1 MDKKIKIEFD
11 FKNNMAILDGR
22 QVTIDYLY
30 KQLLNELNMPE
41 CIGFSYDEK
50 EIIFNKANC
59 SRNIFSYKFKNE
71 DRVKVNNLLQKLDE
85 VNTQKII
92 NKLKKLKEDLLKK
105 KYMDGSLYL
114 SERYSHEYC
123 LIYSRYYSRDS
134 EDFVDLYDKDLAK
147 PEIKELV
154 DEVINL
160 HDNNEEW
167 VFEYNFKMRSSAE
180 DSLHNFIVGTKD
192 DKKIEKRIFDNNF
205 EKPDI
210 LKKYL
215 NKHRFKVL
223 GRLLTHS
230 FINDI
235 WNLLDNDVVK
245 AKIVLLVTG
254 LILGCIVEL
263 DFLGTISIT
272 SNIFL
277 GTWVYYGFKKVWSVI
292 RSNKNINKM
301 IKCLD
306 EKYNLVD
313 SKSKEPVKE
322 IGNQPEFAQLPRKT
336 QKLDDPFLRSL
347 YLNIVTMKNY
357 PEIDWSYEAGTI
369 EDLAKKYVEAKNS
382 NDSSSYELLIKYP
395 NFLEIA
401 NGLDSLIE
409 EKTKGQSNDIEDLD
423 IISTEL
429 DGLKNVTLDTDNSQK
444 LSLKH

>member
-1 MDKKIKIEFD
+1 M
-11 FKNNMAILDGR
+11 
-22 QVTIDYLY
+22 
-30 KQLLNELNMPE
+30 
-41 CIGFSYDEK
+41 
-50 EIIFNKANC
+50 
-59 SRNIFSYKFKNE
+59 
-71 DRVKVNNLLQKLDE
+71 
-85 VNTQKII
+85 
-92 NKLKKLKEDLLKK
+92 
-105 KYMDGSLYL
+105 
-114 SERYSHEYC
+114 
-123 LIYSRYYSRDS
+123 
-134 EDFVDLYDKDLAK
+134 
-147 PEIKELV
+147 
-154 DEVINL
+154 
-160 HDNNEEW
+160 
-167 VFEYNFKMRSSAE
+167 
-180 DSLHNFIVGTKD
+180 
-192 DKKIEKRIFDNNF
+192 
-205 EKPDI
+205 
-210 LKKYL
+210 
-215 NKHRFKVL
+215 L

-235 WNLLDNDVVK
+235 WNLLDNDVVE
-245 AKIVLLVTG
+245 AKIGLYAFG

-277 GTWVYYGFKKVWSVI
+277 GMLAYYGLEKVVAII

-313 SKSKEPVKE
+313 KESKEPVKE
-322 IGNQPEFAQLPRKT
+322 IDKQTKLAKLPRKT

-369 EDLAKKYVEAKNS
+369 EDLAKKYVETKKS
-382 NDSSSYELLIKYP
+382 NVSSSYELLIKYP

-429 DGLKNVTLDTDNSQK
+429 DGLKNVTLDTDNYQK

>member
-134 EDFVDLYDKDLAK
+134 EDFVNLYDKDLAK

-277 GTWVYYGFKKVWSVI
+277 GTWVYYGFKIVWLVI

-313 SKSKEPVKE
+313 VEVKEPAKE
-322 IGNQPEFAQLPRKT
+322 IEKQPELAQLSRKT

-347 YLNIVTMKNY
+347 YLNIITMKNY

>member
-1 MDKKIKIEFD
+1 MTINTEAD
-11 FKNNMAILDGR
+11 FKNNTAILDGR
-22 QVTIDYLY
+22 KVTIDYLY

-50 EIIFNKANC
+50 EIIFNKTHC

-114 SERYSHEYC
+114 SEHSQDKC
-123 LIYSRYYSRDS
+123 LIYSRYCSRDC
-134 EDFVDLYDKDLAK
+134 EHFVEVFDKDLAK
-147 PEIKELV
+147 PEIKELI
-154 DEVINL
+154 DEVISL

-167 VFEYNFKMRSSAE
+167 VFEYNFEMRSSAE

-223 GRLLTHS
+223 GRLFTHS

-245 AKIVLLVTG
+245 VKIVLLGVG
-254 LILGCIVEL
+254 LILGGSIESSY
-263 DFLGTISIT
+263 LGTTSII

-301 IKCLD
+301 IRCLD

-313 SKSKEPVKE
+313 VEVKEPAKE
-322 IGNQPEFAQLPRKT
+322 IEKQPELAQLSRKT

-369 EDLAKKYVEAKNS
+369 EDLAKKYVEAKKS

-401 NGLDSLIE
+401 NTLDSLIE
-409 EKTKGQSNDIEDLD
+409 EKKKGQSNDIEALD

-429 DGLKNVTLDTDNSQK
+429 YGLKSVTLDTKIRK
-444 LSLKH
+444 LTK

>member
-1 MDKKIKIEFD
+1 MDKKIEFD

-50 EIIFNKANC
+50 EIIFNKTNC

-134 EDFVDLYDKDLAK
+134 EDFVNLYDKDLAK

-167 VFEYNFKMRSSAE
+167 VFEYNFKMKSSAE

-301 IKCLD
+301 IRCLD

-313 SKSKEPVKE
+313 VEVKEPAKE
-322 IGNQPEFAQLPRKT
+322 IDKQTKLAKLPRKT

-347 YLNIVTMKNY
+347 YLNIITMKNY
-357 PEIDWSYEAGTI
+357 PEIDWSYEAETI

-401 NGLDSLIE
+401 NTLDSLIE
-409 EKTKGQSNDIEDLD
+409 EKTKEQSNDIGDLD
-423 IISTEL
+423 IINTEL
-429 DGLKNVTLDTDNSQK
+429 DGLKSVTLDTNNIRK
-444 LSLKH
+444 LNLK

>member
-134 EDFVDLYDKDLAK
+134 EDFVNLYDKDLAK

-223 GRLLTHS
+223 GRLFTHS

-245 AKIVLLVTG
+245 AKIVLLGVG
-254 LILGCIVEL
+254 LILG
-263 DFLGTISIT
+263 GSI
-272 SNIFL
+272 
-277 GTWVYYGFKKVWSVI
+277 
-292 RSNKNINKM
+292 
-301 IKCLD
+301 
-306 EKYNLVD
+306 E
-313 SKSKEPVKE
+313 
-322 IGNQPEFAQLPRKT
+322 
-336 QKLDDPFLRSL
+336 
-347 YLNIVTMKNY
+347 
-357 PEIDWSYEAGTI
+357 
-369 EDLAKKYVEAKNS
+369 
-382 NDSSSYELLIKYP
+382 
-395 NFLEIA
+395 
-401 NGLDSLIE
+401 
-409 EKTKGQSNDIEDLD
+409 
-423 IISTEL
+423 
-429 DGLKNVTLDTDNSQK
+429 
-444 LSLKH
+444 

>member
-1 MDKKIKIEFD
+1 MKKRLYLIKHIV
-11 FKNNMAILDGR
+11 L
-22 QVTIDYLY
+22 
-30 KQLLNELNMPE
+30 
-41 CIGFSYDEK
+41 
-50 EIIFNKANC
+50 EIFFPI
-59 SRNIFSYKFKNE
+59 
-71 DRVKVNNLLQKLDE
+71 NNLLQKLDE

-114 SERYSHEYC
+114 SEHSQDKC
-123 LIYSRYYSRDS
+123 LIYSRYCSRDC
-134 EDFVDLYDKDLAK
+134 EHFVEVFDKDLAK
-147 PEIKELV
+147 PEIKELI

-167 VFEYNFKMRSSAE
+167 VFEYNFEMRSSAE

-223 GRLLTHS
+223 GRLFTHS

-245 AKIVLLVTG
+245 VKIVLLGVG
-254 LILGCIVEL
+254 LILGGSIESSY
-263 DFLGTISIT
+263 LGTTSII

-301 IKCLD
+301 IRCLD

-313 SKSKEPVKE
+313 VEVKEPAKE
-322 IGNQPEFAQLPRKT
+322 IEKQPELAQLSRKT

-369 EDLAKKYVEAKNS
+369 EDLAKKYVEAKKS

-401 NGLDSLIE
+401 NTLDSLIE
-409 EKTKGQSNDIEDLD
+409 EKKKGQSNDIEALD

-429 DGLKNVTLDTDNSQK
+429 DGLKSVTLDTKIRK
-444 LSLKH
+444 LTK

>member
-1 MDKKIKIEFD
+1 MNKKIEFG

-114 SERYSHEYC
+114 LERYNHEYC
-123 LIYSRYYSRDS
+123 LIYSRYYSLNS
-134 EDFVDLYDKDLAK
+134 EHFVEVFDKDLAK
-147 PEIKELV
+147 PEIKELI

-167 VFEYNFKMRSSAE
+167 VFEYNFEMRSSAE
-180 DSLHNFIVGTKD
+180 DSLHNFIVATKD

-223 GRLLTHS
+223 GRLFTHS

-245 AKIVLLVTG
+245 AKIVLLGVG
-254 LILGCIVEL
+254 LILGGSIESSY
-263 DFLGTISIT
+263 LGTTSIT

-277 GTWVYYGFKKVWSVI
+277 GTWVYYGFKKVLSVI

-301 IKCLD
+301 IRCLD

-313 SKSKEPVKE
+313 VEVKEPAKE
-322 IGNQPEFAQLPRKT
+322 IEKQPEFAKVSRKT

-357 PEIDWSYEAGTI
+357 PEIDWSYEAETI
-369 EDLAKKYVEAKNS
+369 EDLSKKYVEAKKS
-382 NDSSSYELLIKYP
+382 SDSSSYELLIKYP
-395 NFLEIA
+395 RFLEIA
-401 NGLDSLIE
+401 NKLDSLIE
-409 EKTKGQSNDIEDLD
+409 EKTKEQSNDIGDLD
-423 IISTEL
+423 IINTEL
-429 DGLKNVTLDTDNSQK
+429 DGLKSVILDTNNIRK
-444 LSLKH
+444 LNLK